1 MSLFHARLKVP
12 THMTYRAVGS
22 STGRAEFIA
31 GVNDFGCS
39 EVPMSAS
46 DVAGMEDGAEVL
58 HFPLV
63 LGAVG
68 VFHNV
73 PSSTLASDLE
83 LTPNV
88 LAKVFAR
95 NIITWDDAE
104 ILALNEGFAPP
115 AGQAIT
121 VVHRTLGSSST
132 YLLSQ
137 YLDQYPEWPLGY
149 DSTVAWDDATVAV
162 EGSGGMSDYVQAN
175 EWSIGYM
182 DSGHG
187 HDLDIAEL
195 RIQNLDG
202 IFLSSREADIGAA
215 VENVVLPASDGD
227 WSGVNLINLPGNATW
242 PMTAF
247 SYMLVRRDLTGLA
260 DRYAICCVCCVV

>member
-1 MSLFHARLKVP
+1 MYETFSVYFFLWCDCNWTPCFSFSCLIICVLGLFVRISLQGDVADLQDDVSVISEQLVVEIHGSGTTNPSKLHWNYMSLFHARLKVP

-88 LAKVFAR
+88 
-95 NIITWDDAE
+95 
-104 ILALNEGFAPP
+104 
-115 AGQAIT
+115 
-121 VVHRTLGSSST
+121 
-132 YLLSQ
+132 
-137 YLDQYPEWPLGY
+137 
-149 DSTVAWDDATVAV
+149 
-162 EGSGGMSDYVQAN
+162 
-175 EWSIGYM
+175 
-182 DSGHG
+182 
-187 HDLDIAEL
+187 
-195 RIQNLDG
+195 
-202 IFLSSREADIGAA
+202 
-215 VENVVLPASDGD
+215 
-227 WSGVNLINLPGNATW
+227 
-242 PMTAF
+242 
-247 SYMLVRRDLTGLA
+247 
-260 DRYAICCVCCVV
+260 